1 MIVERDGKHPAASAL
16 PAQMQALLRRIPP
29 TGWGGKSPR
38 THVAYVASAR
48 HSIVRGVRARTDSSG
63 DQPGRRGFT
72 AAVDSAA
79 LQARE
84 SLRYVNVQRRP
95 RPLGLII
102 DAHARSGGAARH
114 VISQPSDYRSL
125 RVAALRVARTPPTPR
140 SALEWSASHPCFV
153 DPFATFSACIYLLPR
168 RTSALLSLIKVVA
181 VGSTCN
187 CIRSKILA
195 TVKTRNGQCCIG

>member
-1 MIVERDGKHPAASAL
+1 
-16 PAQMQALLRRIPP
+16 MQALLRRIPP

-63 DQPGRRGFT
+63 DQPSRRGFT

-84 SLRYVNVQRRP
+84 SLRYGNVQRRP
-95 RPLGLII
+95 RPL
-102 DAHARSGGAARH
+102 SGGAARH

-140 SALEWSASHPCFV
+140 SALEWSASQPCFV

-187 CIRSKILA
+187 CNRSNFLA
-195 TVKTRNGQCCIG
+195 TVKTRNGSAEG